1 MSEGK
6 GSGKSKKYITGI
18 TCTIIAPLAGIIAAI
33 PAANSKLKLIS
44 LSVMY
49 ISIIVLIVII
59 VFYIVGLLEKL
70 NGKKFI
76 EVITETLGY
85 VTEFKIAADDIF
97 KKMEILNHSIE
108 DFNQVNI
115 KIENSF
121 KKFEKE
127 IQNRYCPVRTSSYA
141 DNAEEVNSAL
151 LDLLKKREKEIKELH
166 IICFGRQGFGG
177 IVSYVI
183 GKKIDVK
190 VKIIVFNPQSNEDI
204 CRSGDDIKIR
214 GNIKD
219 WLKDTDNIEIIVS
232 NIPPMVRAAVVYSSD
247 KNGTLRPIWGSVQS
261 YRFGLDFA
269 TKKIS
274 LEKPVHSLISIC
286 EDSKTVTGDLHML
299 VNCFEE
305 EFRRL
310 ENNSQIAELVS
321 DKTGA
326 VVVKL
331 RERSL

>member
-1 MSEGK
+1 M
-6 GSGKSKKYITGI
+6 GS
-18 TCTIIAPLAGIIAAI
+18 LAGVVAAI
-33 PAANSKLKLIS
+33 PATNSKLKSIS
-44 LSVMY
+44 LFIMY
-49 ISIIVLIVII
+49 ISIAVLIVMF
-59 VFYIVGLLEKL
+59 VSYIVGLLEKL

-85 VTEFKIAADDIF
+85 VTEFKSVADDMF
-97 KKMEILNHSIE
+97 KKTEILNHSIE
-108 DFNQVNI
+108 DFNRANV

-121 KKFEKE
+121 KNFEKE

-151 LDLLKKREKEIKELH
+151 LSLLKKREREIKELH

-177 IVSYVI
+177 IVKYVI
-183 GKKIDVK
+183 GKKINVK
-190 VKIIVFNPQSNEDI
+190 IKIIVFNPQSNEDI
-204 CRSGDDIKIR
+204 CRSDDDIIIR

-247 KNGTLRPIWGSVQS
+247 KNGILCPIWGSVQS
-261 YRFGLDFA
+261 YRFGLDSA

-274 LEKPVHSLISIC
+274 LEKPIHSLISIC

-310 ENNSQIAELVS
+310 EYNSQIAELVS
-321 DKTGA
+321 DNTGA
-326 VVVKL
+326 TMVNFRK
-331 RERSL
+331 RSL